1 MADLVD
7 FNFLFADNLVNVPHD
22 PLPSSSDGKEAYKK
36 RALAARQKLKKT
48 APSLG
53 PLVKEAERR
62 EVREDFARCRSDKQ
76 SDYSEVVE
84 NFEWW

>member
-1 MADLVD
+1 M
-7 FNFLFADNLVNVPHD
+7 VPSQD
-22 PLPSSSDGKEAYKK
+22 CSDGKEAYKK
-36 RALAARQKLKKT
+36 RSAGVSRKRKKR

-53 PLVKEAERR
+53 PLIKEAERR

>member
-1 MADLVD
+1 MSPPKLLV
-7 FNFLFADNLVNVPHD
+7 
-22 PLPSSSDGKEAYKK
+22 GKEAYKK
-36 RALAARQKLKKT
+36 PALAARQKRKKT

-62 EVREDFARCRSDKQ
+62 EVREDFARCRTDKQ